1 MYDLL
6 NATIDHHTASGKESL
21 RLQFG
26 PKMDNSTIPQNDFL
40 NLIMKKYSPL
50 KDLGIKEDSIT
61 FQYFGKMYFY
71 PSTTSLLSMFKLLFL
86 SYFLLYPPFFLLHLL
101 ADQLIIIV

>member
-26 PKMDNSTIPQNDFL
+26 PKMDNSTIPENDFK
-40 NLIMKKYSPL
+40 NLIMEKQSPL
-50 KDLGIKEDSIT
+50 KDLGIKKDSIT
-61 FQYFGKMYFY
+61 FKYFGKYN
-71 PSTTSLLSMFKLLFL
+71 
-86 SYFLLYPPFFLLHLL
+86 FFAIH
-101 ADQLIIIV
+101 V

>member
-21 RLQFG
+21 RLKFG
-26 PKMDNSTIPQNDFL
+26 LKMDNSTIPENDFL
-40 NLIMKKYSPL
+40 NLIAKKYSPL

-61 FQYFGKMYFY
+61 FQYFGKMYFFY
-71 PSTTSLLSMFKLLFL
+71 PSTTSLLSIFKLLIL
-86 SYFLLYPPFFLLHLL
+86 KHFFLVFAIFVVVTLSC
-101 ADQLIIIV
+101 